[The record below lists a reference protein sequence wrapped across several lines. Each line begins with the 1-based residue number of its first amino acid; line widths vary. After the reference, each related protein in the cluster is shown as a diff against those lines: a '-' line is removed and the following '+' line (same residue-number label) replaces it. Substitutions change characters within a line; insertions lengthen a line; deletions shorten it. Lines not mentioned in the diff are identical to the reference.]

1 MALPMLRERGIA
13 SVLIENPY
21 YGLRKPRKQLRSSL
35 FFVSDLFIMGAA
47 LIFES
52 QVLLRWAREEGFGPL
67 VCHGVSMGGHM
78 ACLAASASP
87 HPVGLVPCLAS
98 TSASVTFCQG
108 VMSRAINW
116 RQLEQQLR
124 DSPDYRNLVWPLVR
138 SPERYQAPPQLSA
151 DFFMRCLMDEC
162 THVGNYSP
170 PLDTDIVEIVR
181 AEYDAYQ
188 PGEGITPLEHYYPG
202 ALSTHIDEGH
212 VRSYLFYQHVFR
224 QAIYRVLDKM
234 IVKQKDKHKSSIS
247 VT

>member
-1 MALPMLRERGIA
+1 MALPMLKERGIA
-13 SVLIENPY
+13 SVIVENPY

-52 QVLLRWAREEGFGPL
+52 QVLLRWAGEEGFGPL

-78 ACLAASASP
+78 ACLSASASSR
-87 HPVGLVPCLAS
+87 PVGLVPCLAA

-124 DSPDYRNLVWPLVR
+124 DSPDYRDLVWPLVR
-138 SPERYQAPPQLSA
+138 SPETYQPPPQLSA

-162 THVGNYSP
+162 THVGNYST
-170 PLDTDIVEIVR
+170 PLDTESVEIVN
-181 AEYDAYQ
+181 AQYDAYQ
-188 PGEGITPLEHYYPG
+188 PGEGITPLEQFYPG
-202 ALSTHIDEGH
+202 ALTTLIDEGH

-224 QAIYRVLDKM
+224 QAIYRVVDKM
-234 IVKQKDKHKSSIS
+234 IYKHKDKHKSSLF